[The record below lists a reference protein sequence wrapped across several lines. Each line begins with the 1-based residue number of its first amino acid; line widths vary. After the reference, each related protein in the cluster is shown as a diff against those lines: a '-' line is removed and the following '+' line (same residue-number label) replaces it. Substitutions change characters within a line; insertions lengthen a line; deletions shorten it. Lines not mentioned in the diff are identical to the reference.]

1 MATETRVADNDL
13 LVLIAGTLGI
23 PPAEV
28 TEASDMTNT
37 RKWDSLRQVM
47 LMTELET
54 SYGIELTDQ
63 EMTDAISVAKIRVV
77 LSHHGV
83 S

>member
-1 MATETRVADNDL
+1 MPETDL
-13 LVLIAGTLGI
+13 LILIAGTLGI

-47 LMTELET
+47 LMTEMET
-54 SYGIELTDQ
+54 TYGIELTDEQ
-63 EMTDAISVAKIRVV
+63 MTEATSVAKIRAV
-77 LSHHGV
+77 LKDHSIG
-83 S
+83 

>member
-1 MATETRVADNDL
+1 MAVPDL
-13 LVLIAGTLGI
+13 LPLIAGTLGI

-28 TEASDMTNT
+28 TETSDMTNT

-54 SYGIELTDQ
+54 SYGIELTDE
-63 EMTDAISVAKIRVV
+63 EMTEATSVAKIRAV
-77 LSHHGV
+77 LRGHGIG
-83 S
+83 

>member
-1 MATETRVADNDL
+1 MPDTAL
-13 LVLIAGTLGI
+13 LTLIAGTLGI

-54 SYGIELTDQ
+54 SYGIELSDE
-63 EMTDAISVAKIRVV
+63 EMTEATSVAKIRAV
-77 LSHHGV
+77 LQAHGKA
-83 S
+83 

>member
-1 MATETRVADNDL
+1 MPDTAL
-13 LVLIAGTLGI
+13 LTLIAGTLGI
-23 PPAEV
+23 PPDEV

-54 SYGIELTDQ
+54 SYGIELSDE
-63 EMTDAISVAKIRVV
+63 EMTEATSVAKIRAV
-77 LSHHGV
+77 LQAHGKA
-83 S
+83 

>member
-1 MATETRVADNDL
+1 MPQVPL
-13 LVLIAGTLGI
+13 LELIAGTLGI
-23 PPAEV
+23 PPAAI

-54 SYGIELTDQ
+54 NYGIELSDK
-63 EMTDAISVAKIRVV
+63 EMTETTSVARIRALLQQRCV
-77 LSHHGV
+77 L
-83 S
+83 

>member
-1 MATETRVADNDL
+1 MAETDL
-13 LVLIAGTLGI
+13 MTLIAGTLGI

-28 TEASDMTNT
+28 TETSDMTNT

-54 SYGIELTDQ
+54 SFGIELTDE
-63 EMTDAISVAKIRVV
+63 EMTAATSVAKIREV
-77 LSHHGV
+77 LRGHGV
-83 S
+83 G

>member
-1 MATETRVADNDL
+1 MATDPL

-23 PPAEV
+23 NQAEV
-28 TEASDMTNT
+28 SDASDAGNT

-54 SYGIELTDQ
+54 SHGIELSDE
-63 EMTDAISVAKIRVV
+63 EMTEATSVAKIRAV
-77 LSHHGV
+77 LQAHGKG
-83 S
+83 

>member
-1 MATETRVADNDL
+1 MPDTAL
-13 LVLIAGTLGI
+13 LTLIAGTFGI

-54 SYGIELTDQ
+54 SYGIELSDE
-63 EMTDAISVAKIRVV
+63 EMTEATSVAKIRAV
-77 LSHHGV
+77 LQAHGKA
-83 S
+83 

>member
-1 MATETRVADNDL
+1 MAQTDL
-13 LVLIAGTLGI
+13 LTLIAGTLGI
-23 PPAEV
+23 PPEEV

-54 SYGIELTDQ
+54 SFGIELTDD
-63 EMTDAISVAKIRVV
+63 EMTAMTSVTKIRAA
-77 LSHHGV
+77 LGERGLG
-83 S
+83 